1 MDIGSMEEIFSK
13 LGSPVEKIFEDVRGY
28 WKSSVIITSIDL
40 DIFTNVSSGTTC
52 SELASKLKL
61 HEDALERLLDSLVN
75 LNLLQKE
82 DKTYYNTYN
91 ASKYLV
97 KGKNSYVGYVALYH
111 KSRYDV
117 WGQLDKSLKTG
128 NPIASASFL
137 APDKEQINNYA
148 RAMSSRAQL
157 EVNDV
162 LEHIDLSDCKRLLD
176 LGGAPGTF
184 AFAFANKYP
193 TLDITVFD
201 LETMME
207 ISKEIT
213 HSHPNIHPISGN
225 FDSDP
230 IGENYCGVFM
240 SQILDSLG
248 RKSVEDLFV
257 KVFNALRKGGKVI
270 IRDYILQ
277 DNNTKSEVS
286 MFRSLNVLLTTN
298 VGRLYNFEDYLFMLK
313 QAGFANI
320 TFMELPGPTDLII
333 AKKL

>member
-1 MDIGSMEEIFSK
+1 MYF
-13 LGSPVEKIFEDVRGY
+13 
-28 WKSSVIITSIDL
+28 
-40 DIFTNVSSGTTC
+40 
-52 SELASKLKL
+52 
-61 HEDALERLLDSLVN
+61 
-75 LNLLQKE
+75 
-82 DKTYYNTYN
+82 NTYN
-91 ASKYLV
+91 SSKYLV

-111 KSRYDV
+111 KSRYNV
-117 WGQLDKSLKTG
+117 WGNLDKSLKTG
-128 NPIASASFL
+128 KPLASASFL
-137 APDKEQINNYA
+137 APDKNQINNYA
-148 RAMSSRAQL
+148 KAMSARAQL

-162 LEHIDLSDCKRLLD
+162 LERIDFSDCKRLLD

-184 AFAFANKYP
+184 ALAFANKYP

-213 HSHPNIHPISGN
+213 QNRQNIHLISGD

-230 IGENYCGVFM
+230 IGENFCGVFM

-248 RKSVEDLFV
+248 RKGVENLFL
-257 KVFNALRKGGKVI
+257 KVFNALKKGGKVI

-277 DNNTKSEVS
+277 NNNTESEVS

-298 VGRLYNFEDYLFMLK
+298 VGKLYSLEDYLVMLQK
-313 QAGFANI
+313 AGFTDI
-320 TFMELPGPTDLII
+320 VFMQLPGPTDLIL

>member
-1 MDIGSMEEIFSK
+1 MNVDNMEEIFSK

-28 WKSSVIITSIDL
+28 WKSSAIITAIDL
-40 DIFTNVSSGTTC
+40 DIFTTIGTGSSC
-52 SELASKLKL
+52 PELANTLKL
-61 HEDALERLLDSLVN
+61 NQDALERLLDSLVN

-82 DKTYYNTYN
+82 KNTYFNTYN

-97 KGKNSYVGYVALYH
+97 KNQSSYIGYVALYH

-117 WGQLDKSLKTG
+117 WGKLDRSLKTG
-128 NPIASASFL
+128 KPLAAASFL

-148 RAMSSRAQL
+148 RAMSARAQL

-162 LEHIDLSDCKRLLD
+162 LERIDLSDCKRLLD

-184 AFAFANKYP
+184 ADAFANKYP
-193 TLDITVFD
+193 SLDITVFD

-213 HSHPNIHPISGN
+213 HSNPKIHLVSGN

-230 IGENYCGVFM
+230 IGSDYCGVFM

-248 RKSVEDLFV
+248 RKGVEDLFL
-257 KVFNALRKGGKVI
+257 KVYNALKKGGKVI

-277 DNNTKSEVS
+277 NDNTESEVS

-298 VGRLYNFEDYLFMLK
+298 SGRLYNFEDYLLMLK
-313 QAGFANI
+313 NAGFTNI
-320 TFMELPGPTDLII
+320 TFMQLSGPTDLIV

>member
-1 MDIGSMEEIFSK
+1 MEEIFSK

-40 DIFTNVSSGTTC
+40 DIFTNISQGTTC
-52 SELASKLKL
+52 KQLASKLSL
-61 HEDALERLLDSLVN
+61 QDDALERLLDSLVN

-82 DKTYYNTYN
+82 GNMYYNTYN
-91 ASKYLV
+91 SSKYLV
-97 KGKNSYVGYVALYH
+97 RNQASYIGYVALYH

-117 WGQLDKSLKTG
+117 WGKLDRSLKTG
-128 NPIASASFL
+128 KPIAAASFL
-137 APDKEQINNYA
+137 APDKNQINNYA
-148 RAMSSRAQL
+148 RAMSARAQL

-162 LEHIDLSDCKRLLD
+162 MDRIDLSDCKRLLD

-184 AFAFANKYP
+184 SVAFAKKYP
-193 TLDITVFD
+193 SLDITVFD
-201 LETMME
+201 LDTMME

-213 HSHPNIHPISGN
+213 QDNQNIHLVAGN

-230 IGENYCGVFM
+230 IGSNYCGVFM

-248 RKSVEDLFV
+248 RKGVEDLFK
-257 KVFNALRKGGKVI
+257 KVFASLKKGGKVI

-277 DNNTKSEVS
+277 ENNTESEIS

-298 VGRLYNFEDYLFMLK
+298 VGRLYNFEDYLNLLK
-313 QAGFANI
+313 EVGFELI
-320 TFMELPGPTDLII
+320 TFMQLPGPTDLII
-333 AKKL
+333 AKKV